1 MNSMPFSKKS
11 LGIVS
16 LISLA
21 AVLATVPLSAM
32 AGLIFRIQQVTP
44 TGSIVIPQ
52 AATFAVT
59 VESDSGSQPI
69 TGIDFDIT
77 LSDQAKKGG
86 VITSGSNL
94 LFPGGTNGFFASD
107 FPPQGQGLT
116 VGYTTFSNTPA
127 TMTATP
133 TTIATFTLDTAG
145 VDVVEGTY
153 SISFA
158 PNPPAALDAGFLEIP
173 SITAVPA
180 TYTLQVVPEPSTM
193 AMTGLALAGGM
204 AMRWKSKRHRRSAT
218 SGSA

>member
-1 MNSMPFSKKS
+1 MNSTSFSRKS
-11 LGIVS
+11 FGIVA

-21 AVLATVPLSAM
+21 AVLATAPLSAM

-77 LSDQAKKGG
+77 LSNQAKKGG

-94 LFPGGTNGFFASD
+94 LFPGANNGFFASD
-107 FPPQGQGLT
+107 FPPQGQGVS

-145 VDVVEGTY
+145 ADVVEGTY
-153 SISFA
+153 SISFD
-158 PNPPAALDAGFLEIP
+158 PATLAANDAAFA
-173 SITAVPA
+173 SVPVTGVPT

>member
-1 MNSMPFSKKS
+1 MSSTRKH
-11 LGIVS
+11 LGLVS

-59 VESDSGSQPI
+59 VESDSGNQPI
-69 TGIDFDIT
+69 TGIDFDVT

-94 LFPGGTNGFFASD
+94 LFPGGTNGFFATD

-116 VGYTTFSNTPA
+116 VGYATFSSTPV

-145 VDVVEGTY
+145 VDVVEGPY
-153 SISFA
+153 SISFD
-158 PNPPAALDAGFLEIP
+158 PVKLAANDAAFLG
-173 SITAVPA
+173 VPVTGVPT

-204 AMRWKSKRHRRSAT
+204 AMRWKSRRHRRSAT

>member
-1 MNSMPFSKKS
+1 MSSTRKH
-11 LGIVS
+11 LGLVS

-59 VESDSGSQPI
+59 VESDSGNQPI
-69 TGIDFDIT
+69 TGIDFDVT

-94 LFPGGTNGFFASD
+94 LFPGGTNGFYASD

-116 VGYTTFSNTPA
+116 VGYATFSNTPV

-145 VDVVEGTY
+145 VDVVEGPY
-153 SISFA
+153 SISFD
-158 PNPPAALDAGFLEIP
+158 PVTLAANDTAFL
-173 SITAVPA
+173 SVPVTGVPT